1 MSRSSV
7 ETPKRTLSIVVG
19 SNGAPA
25 SVEGCLAA
33 LEPQVDGAEVLVCE
47 PAESPPELRGRFPFA
62 RFLTREGALVPELW
76 RDGIDASR
84 GDVVALTVS
93 PMRPAPDWVA
103 SLRDRLERA
112 DVVAGAVEPG
122 ERLRATDWAEYFC
135 RYSHD
140 VLPFDGHDCV
150 ESLPG
155 DNAAY
160 RRESLERTRELYRD
174 GFVEPFVNRRLA
186 DDGGTLRHE
195 PGVVVYQGRSAGFG
209 AFVRQRL
216 EHGRDF
222 GRRRGESAGAVANVA
237 GAAASP
243 LVPFVL
249 TARLL
254 RRLVPQARF
263 RRPLL
268 AALPLI
274 LVFNGAWAAGE
285 ATGRLAALRER

>member
-1 MSRSSV
+1 MSSSSG
-7 ETPKRTLSIVVG
+7 ELLSIVIG

-25 SVEGCLAA
+25 SVEACLAA

-47 PAESPPELRGRFPFA
+47 PAESPPEVRERFPFA
-62 RFLTREGALVPELW
+62 RFLTRQGALVPELW
-76 RDGIDASR
+76 RDGIDASS
-84 GDVVALTVS
+84 GGLVALTIS

-103 SLRDRLERA
+103 SLREQLERA

-122 ERLRATDWAEYFC
+122 DRLRAADWAEYFC

-140 VLPFDGHDCV
+140 ALPFAGHDCV

-155 DNAAY
+155 DNAGY
-160 RRESLERTRELYRD
+160 RREALERTRELFRD

-186 DDGGTLRHE
+186 DAGGTLRHE
-195 PGVVVYQGRSAGFG
+195 PAVVVYHGRSAGFG

-222 GRRRGESAGAVANVA
+222 GRRRGEGAGRIANVA
-237 GAAASP
+237 NAAAAP

-249 TARLL
+249 TARLV
-254 RRLVPQARF
+254 RRLAPQARF

-268 AALPLI
+268 ESLPLI

-285 ATGRLAALRER
+285 AAGRLAALRGR